1 MIHPFLCPVMRT
13 TPGQASHLPS
23 AVRVSNQRR
32 AARAACRDSAQ
43 RLGLRLGALRQDDSG
58 APVPVDGWH
67 WSLSH
72 TKGLV
77 SGIVYPAPVGIDV
90 ERVQVR
96 RQEVVNLTAT
106 RAEFDVLGGFRWRN
120 FTRIWSAKEAVLKK
134 AGCGLAELSRCV
146 VVMAPSPRALVLHHR
161 DALHYVYQSFR
172 RGHFV
177 SITADVADEAEIRW
191 DWGGSGGEELTSP
204 DLEGQA

>member
-43 RLGLRLGALRQDDSG
+43 RLGLRLGELRQDESG
-58 APVPVDGWH
+58 APVPVDGWY

-77 SGIVYPAPVGIDV
+77 GGIVYPAPVGIDV
-90 ERVQVR
+90 ECVKPR

-134 AGCGLAELSRCV
+134 AGCGLAELSKCV
-146 VVMAPSPRALVLHHR
+146 VVAAPSTRALVLHHR
-161 DALHYVYQSFR
+161 DALHYVYQCFQ

-177 SITADVADEAEIRW
+177 SIAADVADEAEIRW
-191 DWGGSGGEELTSP
+191 DWDGGEAEGLSST
-204 DLEGQA
+204 DLEGLA